1 MTGQDDTARIH
12 ARRGVSPRG
21 YGFALIELLV
31 VIALIVILVGMLLPA
46 LARAKENAK
55 TIKCVNNEKQIALAF
70 LLYAGDQS
78 DFLPIAGLVF
88 ALGVAPSQWTFE
100 ISQYVAVATSNALTV
115 VARDKVLTCP
125 TANLE
130 KAIPPSIPGYQAYG
144 GYGHNYGYL
153 RYTAAD
159 RKKISR
165 ITKPVDTCMNG
176 DGLDPASGLNWW
188 NLGYLYAPNHV
199 PDGSTSGIRP
209 YVRHGKG
216 GNYAWAGGNVSLA
229 SWKTMSTG
237 LNGQVNWFY
246 MASPNDPPTVP

>member
-1 MTGQDDTARIH
+1 MESEAVIGAGVTLTASTPIID
-12 ARRGVSPRG
+12 VSG
-21 YGFALIELLV
+21 
-31 VIALIVILVGMLLPA
+31 
-46 LARAKENAK
+46 
-55 TIKCVNNEKQIALAF
+55 T
-70 LLYAGDQS
+70 
-78 DFLPIAGLVF
+78 DFVDAVRPVF
-88 ALGVAPSQWTFE
+88 MK
-100 ISQYVAVATSNALTV
+100 ITS
-115 VARDKVLTCP
+115 
-125 TANLE
+125 
-130 KAIPPSIPGYQAYG
+130 
-144 GYGHNYGYL
+144 
-153 RYTAAD
+153 
-159 RKKISR
+159 
-165 ITKPVDTCMNG
+165 